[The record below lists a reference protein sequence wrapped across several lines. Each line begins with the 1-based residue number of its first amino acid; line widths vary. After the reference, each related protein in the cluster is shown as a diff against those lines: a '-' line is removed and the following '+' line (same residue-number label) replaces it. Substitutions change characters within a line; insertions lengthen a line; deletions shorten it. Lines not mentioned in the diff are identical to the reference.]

1 MPNSVLRTL
10 CVLTAAFLSH
20 AVAAEEPALPANR
33 AHSLPALD
41 PKPVPLM
48 QVEPSPHFEARFVR
62 GDRELTRYHFNPT
75 DRRPYLYPLIGPS
88 GLSLSRMGH
97 PHDPI
102 GHSHHNSFWVSHH
115 IVNGVNFWGDRGP
128 KLGKIV
134 PQVIEQFG
142 DTDESAWLIA
152 VNHWIADDTQELLL
166 IERRR
171 VEVRPLPGDEFL
183 TVIDLE
189 FTVKGK
195 PATFE
200 QTPFGLVAVRV
211 RKSMTVHDG
220 SGQIRN
226 SEGGFNEKGPAGD
239 RVGGA
244 FRLPAK
250 WCDYSGPTTSKSIE
264 GVTLFDHPNNP
275 NYPTVFHVRD
285 DGWMGAALTFDKSI
299 TVEPDKE
306 LRLRY
311 GLWVHN
317 GAPDHSAID
326 AKWNAFTK
334 LDVLPTLETAKSQPK

>member
-1 MPNSVLRTL
+1 MTTDFLRLLFVASVVT
-10 CVLTAAFLSH
+10 CSITS
-20 AVAAEEPALPANR
+20 AAEEPALPANR
-33 AHSLPALD
+33 GQPLPALD
-41 PKPVPLM
+41 PKPVPPM
-48 QVEPSPHFEARFVR
+48 QVEPMPHFEARFLR
-62 GDRELTRYHFNPT
+62 GDRELTRYHFSPA
-75 DRRPYLYPLIGPS
+75 DRRPFLFPLVGPS

-97 PHDPI
+97 PYDPI
-102 GHSHHNSFWVSHH
+102 GHSHHNSFWISHH

-134 PQVIEQFG
+134 PQVIEQLD

-152 VNHWIADDTQELLL
+152 VNHWIADDTQDLLL

-171 VEVRPLPGDEFL
+171 VEVRPLPADEFL

-189 FTVKGK
+189 FTVKDK
-195 PATFE
+195 PTTFE

-220 SGQIRN
+220 GGQIRN

-250 WCDYSGPTTSKSIE
+250 WCDYSGPTKSKSIE
-264 GVTLFDHPNNP
+264 GVTLFDHPSNP
-275 NYPTVFHVRD
+275 NHPTVFHVRD
-285 DGWMGAALTFDKSI
+285 DGWMGAALTFDKPI
-299 TVEPDKE
+299 TVEPDKK

-317 GAPDHSAID
+317 GAPDHAVID

-334 LDVLPTLETAKSQPK
+334 LEVPPTLEKQKQQLK